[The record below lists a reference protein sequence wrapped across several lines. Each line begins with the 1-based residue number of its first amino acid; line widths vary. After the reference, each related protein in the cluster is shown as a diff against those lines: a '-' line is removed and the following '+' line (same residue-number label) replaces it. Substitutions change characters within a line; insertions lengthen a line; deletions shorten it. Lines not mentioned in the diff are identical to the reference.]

1 MQNIRED
8 KDFMRQFPRR
18 PRFGVR
24 LPSILKL
31 ELRWF
36 NRYHLLNLTVYTRI
50 AKQIYNRILKML
62 NVASTP
68 CSLIQGESS
77 PSIVVDRHPIPAPLL
92 NNPQFFKPSARLIS
106 TTKNRTRILPFNI
119 TESATR
125 LTKTSSSQSPSLSWK
140 LMKNSS
146 KNPQTQTSLGG
157 QNPKGFIQ
165 EKTCRKLQPEPDSPI
180 TASNLIT
187 FNQSQ
192 STSKMV
198 VCNWCVVRCWRWR
211 WRILDTYFTFS
222 CSLNTWI
229 KISKC

>member
-1 MQNIRED
+1 MLLPLLVPWFKVNQ
-8 KDFMRQFPRR
+8 
-18 PRFGVR
+18 VLR
-24 LPSILKL
+24 L
-31 ELRWF
+31 
-36 NRYHLLNLTVYTRI
+36 LLL
-50 AKQIYNRILKML
+50 
-62 NVASTP
+62 P
-68 CSLIQGESS
+68 
-77 PSIVVDRHPIPAPLL
+77 PIPAPLL
-92 NNPQFFKPSARLIS
+92 KNLPFFKPSARLIS
-106 TTKNRTRILPFNI
+106 TTTNRTRNLPFNN

-125 LTKTSSSQSPSLSWK
+125 LMKTSSSQSPSLSWK

-146 KNPQTQTSLGG
+146 KTPQNQTSLGG

-180 TASNLIT
+180 SASNVIT

-229 KISKC
+229 KLSKC

>member
-1 MQNIRED
+1 
-8 KDFMRQFPRR
+8 
-18 PRFGVR
+18 
-24 LPSILKL
+24 
-31 ELRWF
+31 
-36 NRYHLLNLTVYTRI
+36 
-50 AKQIYNRILKML
+50 L

-77 PSIVVDRHPIPAPLL
+77 PSIVVDRPLIPAPLL
-92 NNPQFFKPSARLIS
+92 NNPLFFKPSARLIS
-106 TTKNRTRILPFNI
+106 TTTNRTRNLPLNI

-125 LTKTSSSQSPSLSWK
+125 LMKTSSSQSHSLSWK

-146 KNPQTQTSLGG
+146 KNPQNQTSLGR

-165 EKTCRKLQPEPDSPI
+165 EKTCHKLQPEPYSPI
-180 TASNLIT
+180 TASNVIT

-229 KISKC
+229 NLTNVSWYK